1 MPVTSMDEI
10 KKYAEGAEVEL
21 PGFRDEET
29 ITVRLKRPS
38 LLTLAE
44 SGKIPNPLL
53 AAASEL
59 FCSGIKEDGKNS
71 IKELGEL
78 FQIIAKASLVSPSY
92 DELTGAGVQL
102 TDSQLLY
109 IYNYVRNGVDSL
121 RRFREKQGARKNH
134 DTGKNL

>member
-10 KKYAEGAEVEL
+10 RKYAEGAEVEL
-21 PGFRDEET
+21 PGFKDGET
-29 ITVRLKRPS
+29 ITVCLRRPS
-38 LLTLAE
+38 LLSLAE

-59 FCSGIKEDGKNS
+59 FCSGIKEDGKSS

-92 DELTGAGVQL
+92 DEFAGAGVPL

-121 RRFREKQGARKNH
+121 SRFRKKQGARQNH
-134 DTGKNL
+134 DSGKNL